1 MCSSDLGMVREANG
15 PVYEGNQLVY
25 APIIIGGHY
34 NNYNFKDSWERGG
47 EYVVRG
53 KGINI
58 FRDILLGL
66 YSPGIYHD
74 PMPYANI
81 PRMDREKFY
90 KDTFEFSDETKK
102 YALSRIKSILT
113 ALRSEE
119 HTSELQSRTNLVCR
133 LLLEK
138 KKKNKL

>member
-1 MCSSDLGMVREANG
+1 MVREANG

-90 KDTFEFSDETKK
+90 KDTFE
-102 YALSRIKSILT
+102 I
-113 ALRSEE
+113 SEN
-119 HTSELQSRTNLVCR
+119 TI
-133 LLLEK
+133 
-138 KKKNKL
+138 

>member
-1 MCSSDLGMVREANG
+1 MEKKN
-15 PVYEGNQLVY
+15 N
-25 APIIIGGHY
+25 GHY
-34 NNYNFKDSWERGG
+34 NNYNYRDSWERGG
-47 EYVVRG
+47 EFVIRG

-66 YSPGIYHD
+66 YNPGIYHD

-102 YALSRIKSILT
+102 YALSRMGRCKNIL
-113 ALRSEE
+113 RKPMVPVEKE
-119 HTSELQSRTNLVCR
+119 N
-133 LLLEK
+133 EK
-138 KKKNKL
+138 KIDVTLKDLNLIK